1 MLSDQDL
8 EALLAAASPG
18 PWRTWPELSPSA
30 WKELEE
36 KGVFEAT
43 LFNTDGNIAEFDA
56 FDLAQNRAN
65 AKLAAQ
71 APALARKVL
80 DLGSAGEALAGAVRP
95 FVDTRVSGGKPPGL
109 WRCPWCRQ
117 CSHQPGYIDHR
128 EDCKAA
134 AAQSR
139 WAELT
144 KTEER
149 DGT

>member
-1 MLSDQDL
+1 MLSDL
-8 EALLAAASPG
+8 EALLAALPDKRKCADVHSMKREGCPECEADDMRG
-18 PWRTWPELSPSA
+18 RTA
-30 WKELEE
+30 ARRKLE
-36 KGVFEAT
+36 
-43 LFNTDGNIAEFDA
+43 
-56 FDLAQNRAN
+56 
-65 AKLAAQ
+65 AQ